1 MKAYFS
7 LIKFAHTVFALP
19 FAFLSF
25 FLGMK
30 MENHLFSLKLILLML
45 GCMVFARS
53 AAMAFNRYVDRKIDA
68 ENARTRIREIP
79 AGKISPASALWFV
92 LLMSGAFVFTTYWIN
107 PLVFFLS
114 PIALLVILGYSYTKR
129 FTWFCHFVLGIGL
142 GLAPVG
148 AFLAVTG
155 HFSLLPVLYG
165 VMVMFWVSGFD
176 ILYALQD
183 ESFDREHHLHSVPA
197 AFGQQKAKRISMILH
212 TCCAVL
218 LIFIT
223 YYQASLFPSFGWLHW
238 LGAFGFMGLLIWQ
251 HRLVKLYD
259 LTRINQAFFETNGIA
274 SVLFGLS
281 VIIDVLW

>member
-1 MKAYFS
+1 MKSYFS

-30 MENHLFSLKLILLML
+30 MTDQPFRWNLILLIL
-45 GCMVFARS
+45 ACMIFARS

-68 ENARTRIREIP
+68 QNTRTKVREIP
-79 AGKISPASALWFV
+79 SGIISPTSALWFV
-92 LLMSGAFVFTTYWIN
+92 ILMSGAFIITTYWIN
-107 PLVFFLS
+107 PIVFYLS
-114 PIALLVILGYSYTKR
+114 PVALLVVLGYSYTKR
-129 FTWFCHFVLGIGL
+129 FTWLCHFVLGLGL

-148 AFLAVTG
+148 AYLAVTG

-165 VMVMFWVSGFD
+165 VMVMLWVSGFD

-183 ESFDREHHLHSVPA
+183 EAFDREHQLYSVPA
-197 AFGQQKAKRISMILH
+197 EFGQQKAKSLAITLHLLCAIL
-212 TCCAVL
+212 L
-218 LIFIT
+218 LGIT
-223 YYQASLFPSFGWLHW
+223 YYQAQLLPTFGWLHW
-238 LGAFGFMGLLIWQ
+238 LGAIGFMGLLFWQ

-259 LTRINQAFFETNGIA
+259 LAKINQAFFETNGVA

-281 VIIDVLW
+281 VIVDVLF